1 MLTLLMILFF
11 IAFFKMAVFV
21 FRIFGSLAGIFFSLF
36 GYIILAVIAFTI
48 ISSLSFLF
56 PFLAIVALFALFKKC
71 ID

>member
-21 FRIFGSLAGIFFSLF
+21 FRIFGSLAGIFFGLF
-36 GYIILAVIAFTI
+36 GYIILAAVAFML
-48 ISSLSFLF
+48 ISTLSFLF

-71 ID
+71 VD